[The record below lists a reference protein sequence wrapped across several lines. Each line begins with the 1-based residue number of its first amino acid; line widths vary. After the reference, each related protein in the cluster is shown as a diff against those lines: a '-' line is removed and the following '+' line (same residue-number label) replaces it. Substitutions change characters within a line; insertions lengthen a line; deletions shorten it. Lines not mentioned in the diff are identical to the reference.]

1 MRTEADARRDPQPGD
16 MKAQQ
21 PGAVLV
27 SYCPRCGAKC
37 EGPGLAGIRCKA
49 CGATHDRVKELGD
62 E

>member
-1 MRTEADARRDPQPGD
+1 MKLPITAPV
-16 MKAQQ
+16 KAQM
-21 PGAVLV
+21 PGFVLV

-49 CGATHDRVKELGD
+49 CGCIHGRVKELGD